1 MKHDLPLTIVSLE
14 QFPKLQLLTS
24 LLSFSKV
31 ARESQGEKTYLTLYL
46 ISSLP
51 ISSVIVI
58 KNLKWHRITKPTP
71 SDNYDSHYQYD
82 PYVIKKKVKSIF
94 PLHLC
99 LNTVSESFLGMGRA
113 SSPEIFPSC
122 SSFSQPERET
132 EANVVIA
139 CTEHFVTHSGG
150 YTLSVYNLSKEKL
163 LTHL

>member
-58 KNLKWHRITKPTP
+58 KNLK
-71 SDNYDSHYQYD
+71 
-82 PYVIKKKVKSIF
+82 
-94 PLHLC
+94 
-99 LNTVSESFLGMGRA
+99 
-113 SSPEIFPSC
+113 
-122 SSFSQPERET
+122 
-132 EANVVIA
+132 
-139 CTEHFVTHSGG
+139 
-150 YTLSVYNLSKEKL
+150 
-163 LTHL
+163 